1 METTRQQKI
10 SRLIQR
16 ELSDIF
22 QKETYTM
29 FGGALIT
36 PTIVRIAPD
45 LSVAK
50 VYVSI
55 FSPKV
60 ASNEVFETIQTNVKK
75 LRQTLAGRTG
85 KQLRIV
91 PELAFFVDDS
101 LDYQENIENILN
113 QKL

>member
-10 SRLIQR
+10 SRLVQR
-16 ELSDIF
+16 ELGEIF

-29 FGGALIT
+29 FDGALIT

-55 FSPKV
+55 FALKRGRG
-60 ASNEVFETIQTNVKK
+60 EIFEIIQANVKK
-75 LRQTLAGRTG
+75 IRQMLAGRTG

-91 PELAFFVDDS
+91 PELAFFIDDS
-101 LDYQENIENILN
+101 LDYQENIEKILS
-113 QKL
+113 QK

>member
-10 SRLIQR
+10 SRLVQR

-22 QKETYTM
+22 QKETYTT

-45 LSVAK
+45 LSFAK
-50 VYVSI
+50 IYVSI
-55 FSPKV
+55 FSPKID
-60 ASNEVFETIQTNVKK
+60 AAQVFETIQAQAKK
-75 LRQTLAGRTG
+75 IRQNLAGRTG

-101 LDYQENIENILN
+101 LDYQQNIENILN
-113 QKL
+113 QK

>member
-10 SRLIQR
+10 SRLVQR

-45 LSVAK
+45 LSLAK

-55 FSPKV
+55 FAPKL
-60 ASNEVFETIQTNVKK
+60 SNNEVFETIQTNVKK
-75 LRQTLAGRTG
+75 IRQTLAGRTG

-113 QKL
+113 QK